1 MSYKENK
8 SFFFFFF
15 FFSFLK
21 IAKILLQKLVI
32 FKMIPD
38 SSLVEKQGTLEG
50 DTSANTY

>member
-8 SFFFFFF
+8 SFFFFFLTLWKMAK
-15 FFSFLK
+15 FLH
-21 IAKILLQKLVI
+21 QKFVI

-38 SSLVEKQGTLEG
+38 YSLVEKQGTLEG